1 MNFLRKPFTYSFF
14 RAAFAIVLINVAVH
28 FGLGFLGF
36 NKNFF
41 ALNVVGFVYNHYL
54 WQVFT
59 YMFVHGD
66 LSHLFFNML
75 ALLIFGTA
83 IEKAIGSK
91 EFLLM
96 YFVIGVCSGL
106 FSLGVYYGFG
116 RFLMANQIQPWTF
129 YISLIG
135 ASGAIY
141 ATRTAMYLKK
151 FGHSVSLIVTSPGRD
166 VVKFE
171 GQESLYGFADK
182 VYDVDDFFAECASGS
197 ADYAGMAVVPCSM
210 GTLGR
215 IAAGTSD
222 NLLVRTAD
230 VCLKERRSLVIVP
243 REMPYN
249 LIHIENMARVT
260 RAGAVVIPAS
270 PQFYSKPASI
280 EELVD
285 TVVAKVLKHLGA
297 VSVEDCAEIVKP
309 WKGDN
314 GVDCGPESALGGPV
328 C

>member
-1 MNFLRKPFTYSFF
+1 MNRY
-14 RAAFAIVLINVAVH
+14 I
-28 FGLGFLGF
+28 
-36 NKNFF
+36 
-41 ALNVVGFVYNHYL
+41 
-54 WQVFT
+54 
-59 YMFVHGD
+59 
-66 LSHLFFNML
+66 
-75 ALLIFGTA
+75 
-83 IEKAIGSK
+83 
-91 EFLLM
+91 
-96 YFVIGVCSGL
+96 
-106 FSLGVYYGFG
+106 LGV
-116 RFLMANQIQPWTF
+116 T
-129 YISLIG
+129 G

-151 FGHSVSLIVTSPGRD
+151 FGHSVSLVVTAPGRD
-166 VVKFE
+166 VVRFE
-171 GQESLYGFADK
+171 GQEALYDFADK
-182 VYDVDDFFAECASGS
+182 VYDVNDFFAECASGS

-270 PQFYSKPASI
+270 PQFYSKPADI

-297 VSVEDCAEIVKP
+297 VSAECCAEIVKP

>member
-1 MNFLRKPFTYSFF
+1 MSRY
-14 RAAFAIVLINVAVH
+14 I
-28 FGLGFLGF
+28 
-36 NKNFF
+36 
-41 ALNVVGFVYNHYL
+41 
-54 WQVFT
+54 
-59 YMFVHGD
+59 
-66 LSHLFFNML
+66 
-75 ALLIFGTA
+75 
-83 IEKAIGSK
+83 
-91 EFLLM
+91 
-96 YFVIGVCSGL
+96 
-106 FSLGVYYGFG
+106 LGV
-116 RFLMANQIQPWTF
+116 T
-129 YISLIG
+129 G

-151 FGHSVSLIVTSPGRD
+151 FGHSVSLVVTVPGQE

-171 GQESLYGFADK
+171 KQDALFGFADK
-182 VYDVDDFFAECASGS
+182 VFQVGDFFAECASGS

-230 VCLKERRSLVIVP
+230 VCLKERRPLVIVP

-270 PQFYSKPASI
+270 PQFYSGPASV

-285 TVVAKVLKHLGA
+285 TVVAKILKHLDA
-297 VSVEDCAEIVKP
+297 VSVESCAEIVKP
-309 WKGDN
+309 WKGDEP
-314 GVDCGPESALGGPV
+314 DALGGPL